1 MGSATP
7 GTHAFSGPP
16 PEDDREGRRDAFPRP
31 EAGEPPRNPR
41 VRFIGET
48 YRLLFERNPL
58 PMWVY
63 DVKSLYF
70 LAVNDAAVAHY
81 GYTRNEFLRMTI
93 QDLLPREDVPALLNE
108 LGRLDS
114 RTESIGIWRHLKRDG
129 TVIDVE
135 VRGNEIDFEGHRARF
150 ILAKDVTQR
159 LRAERRLRTAFAVT
173 NVLVEASSFREAVPR
188 LLRAVCEEAGWEYGE
203 LWRCSA
209 DASSLLWEGGWHVA
223 GLSSR
228 TLEAAS
234 HSIQVQR
241 GVGIPGATW
250 ETGRPEWIE
259 DLTPRAHFQRVD
271 EATALRLRQALSFPI
286 TGRGRRV
293 LGVMVFFSRTAREP
307 DPELLD
313 LMADLGHRM
322 GQVLEAEDLSGTRG

>member
-1 MGSATP
+1 MP
-7 GTHAFSGPP
+7 GTRASNRPS
-16 PEDDREGRRDAFPRP
+16 PEDEREDRRDASALP

-41 VRFIGET
+41 VRFIGDT
-48 YRLLFERNPL
+48 YRLLFEKNPL

-81 GYTRNEFLRMTI
+81 GYSRNEFLRMTI
-93 QDLLPREDVPALLNE
+93 QDLLPPEDQPALARE
-108 LGRLDS
+108 RGRLDS
-114 RTESIGIWRHLKRDG
+114 RTESIGIWRHLKRNG
-129 TVIDVE
+129 TMIDVE

-150 ILAKDVTQR
+150 ILAKDVTER

-173 NVLVEASSFREAVPR
+173 NVLTESPSFREAVPR

-209 DASSLLWEGGWHVA
+209 DAASLRWEGAWHVPGFPSHA
-223 GLSSR
+223 
-228 TLEAAS
+228 LEAAS
-234 HSIQVQR
+234 SGIQIRR
-241 GVGIPGATW
+241 GVGIPGTTW

-259 DLTPRAHFQRVD
+259 ALTPEAHFQRGE
-271 EATALRLRQALSFPI
+271 EATALCLRQGLSFPI
-286 TGRGRRV
+286 TGRGGKI

-307 DPELLD
+307 DPDLLD

-322 GQVLEAEDLSGTRG
+322 GQVLEAEGLSGPRG